1 MAIFWKKT
9 QFEKTRSK
17 RLGLLKN
24 KLHFQKHRRYAQYT
38 EGIETEAKTKQLE
51 QLIIEE

>member
-1 MAIFWKKT
+1 MLHHFLSKT
-9 QFEKTRSK
+9 TFRKILALE
-17 RLGLLKN
+17 
-24 KLHFQKHRRYAQYT
+24 HRRYAQYT